1 LKSISGV
8 VLADIDNDDR
18 GDEPLVGV
26 IVELRDHHGNVTA
39 TTTTDYTGAFTFKD
53 VVPGKYTV
61 VEKNPTG
68 HTGVTANTIPVNVFA
83 STVISHYSGDKVGL
97 CSTKNWGV
105 EFVSSSFDPS
115 VNETSF
121 VYQVRNT
128 GGNVTSKGM
137 DISGVTI
144 GWQGRCCVKDASYF
158 GNFITGANPDVS
170 GVSGLWFDSSWQE
183 WERSTGTALDRSSG
197 EVYSITYS
205 GHHDVVPGASM
216 VSIQGADSFCLYSV
230 AGPDC
235 RLCPRSY
242 SQRSSC
248 SVRSSTVRSSIIYS
262 WGMDNNLVRP
272 LKHRLV

>member
-1 LKSISGV
+1 MKSISGV

-18 GDEPLVGV
+18 DDEPLVGV

-68 HTGVTANTIPVNVFA
+68 CTGVTASTIPVNVFA

-128 GGNVTSKGM
+128 GGNVTSNWM

-158 GNFITGANPDVS
+158 GNFITDANPDVS
-170 GVSGLWFDSSWQE
+170 GVSGLSFDSSWQE

-205 GHHDVVPGASM
+205 GHHDVVPGVEDSDPRVTNDDDESGLWTEV
-216 VSIQGADSFCLYSV
+216 VSKKKKTDVSV
-230 AGPDC
+230 KKEPNVF
-235 RLCPRSY
+235 LI
-242 SQRSSC
+242 
-248 SVRSSTVRSSIIYS
+248 T
-262 WGMDNNLVRP
+262 NLGGQQSGKRMNK
-272 LKHRLV
+272 LTLFTKSN